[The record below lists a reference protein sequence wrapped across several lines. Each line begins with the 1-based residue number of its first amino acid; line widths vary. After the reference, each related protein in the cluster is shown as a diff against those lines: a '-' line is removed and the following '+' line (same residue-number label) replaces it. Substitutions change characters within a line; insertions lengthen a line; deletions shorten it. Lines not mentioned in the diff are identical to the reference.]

1 MAARLNAAHQEDV
14 RLKIKTSQLVNR
26 LQDFALDGNDPKTGQ
41 PIEIDSARLK
51 AIEILLRKSLP
62 DLSAV
67 TLSGAGENGEHL
79 HKMSADAAFA
89 AFTAAMGGNAPG
101 TGGGNN
107 SAGEVEGDGTA

>member
-1 MAARLNAAHQEDV
+1 MAAPDLNRAHQQDI

-26 LQDFALDGNDPKTGQ
+26 LQDFVLDGKDPKTGD
-41 PIEIDSARLK
+41 PVEIDSARLK

-79 HKMSADAAFA
+79 HKVSADEAFA
-89 AFTAAMGGNAPG
+89 RIASRLAGIAPG
-101 TGGGNN
+101 TAGSPD
-107 SAGEVEGDGTA
+107 SAE